1 MSEVGVFV
9 RGRRFTKADV
19 VERGIPAIHYG
30 EIYTHYGVSTDTTV
44 THVRVELANQLRY
57 AEPGDV
63 VIATVGETVEDVAK
77 AVAWLGK
84 GPVAVH
90 DDTTFFRS
98 ELNPKYVSYAMQTA
112 DFHAQKNKHVARGK
126 VKRLSGD
133 GLSKIAIPVPS
144 REEQDRIVEILDKF
158 AALVNDLSVGL
169 PAELNARR
177 RQYKHYRDRLLTF
190 QEAA

>member
-1 MSEVGVFV
+1 MGDVGVFY
-9 RGRRFTKADV
+9 RGRRFTKQDV
-19 VERGIPAIHYG
+19 VEGGIPAIHYG

-44 THVRVELANQLRY
+44 THLRPELANRLRF

-84 GPVAVH
+84 VPVAVH
-90 DDTTFFRS
+90 DDTAFFRS

-126 VKRLSGD
+126 IKRLSGD
-133 GLSKIAIPVPS
+133 GLSKIAIPVPP
-144 REEQDRIVEILDKF
+144 REEQDRIVAILDKF
-158 AALVNDLSVGL
+158 DALVSDLSIGL
-169 PAELNARR
+169 PAELRARR
-177 RQYKHYRDRLLTF
+177 QQYEYYRDRLLTF
-190 QEAA
+190 TEAV